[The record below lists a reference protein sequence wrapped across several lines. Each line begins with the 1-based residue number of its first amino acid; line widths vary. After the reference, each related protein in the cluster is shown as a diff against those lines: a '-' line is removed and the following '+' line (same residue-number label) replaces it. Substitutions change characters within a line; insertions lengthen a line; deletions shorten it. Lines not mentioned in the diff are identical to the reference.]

1 MLFYYL
7 PLPQDF
13 TSLDEGSLLYKV
25 EGSILPS
32 IPLVLLELDGGI
44 KKLPLSEE
52 VTTGGLSE
60 LLQTDKVPR

>member
-25 EGSILPS
+25 ECSILPS

-44 KKLPLSEE
+44 KKLSLGEE

-60 LLQTDKVPR
+60 LLQTD